1 MRIRLLLMFIVGMIV
16 GIVIFQSVEEPTT
29 QPLAAQTPPLP
40 EGDAYAQIIA
50 LDQIVTG
57 VYERVSPSVVHITTQ
72 QESFDWFYG
81 VSPREG
87 TGSGFVYDDAGHIVT
102 NNHVIAGAVGVEVL
116 LADGTVLPA
125 TVVGTDVYYD
135 LAVLRVDVSP
145 GTLLPLELSDS
156 STLRVG
162 QSVIAIGNPFGLDR
176 TLTTGVVS
184 ALGRRVETGE
194 GAIIGQ
200 AIQTDAAINPG
211 NSGGPLLDVYGRV
224 IGINTAINSPTGGS
238 VGIGFAVPV
247 NIVRRIV
254 PSLISTGRYAHP
266 TLNVEVV
273 ELGTEVRLSANPQQR
288 GLLIIG
294 VTPGSAAERAGLRS
308 ANVSIQRG
316 RYVIT
321 GGDIITA
328 VNGILIETRN
338 DLFLTLAENFQPGNE
353 VELSLLRDGQPI
365 TQRVT
370 LDAE

>member
-1 MRIRLLLMFIVGMIV
+1 MRMRLLLIFVVGVIVGF
-16 GIVIFQSVEEPTT
+16 VIFQSTQQPTT
-29 QPLAAQTPPLP
+29 QPPAAQTPVLP
-40 EGDAYAQIIA
+40 DAEVYAQVNA
-50 LDQIVTG
+50 LDQIMTS
-57 VYERVSPSVVHITTQ
+57 VYERVSSSVVHITTQ

-81 VSPREG
+81 VVPREG

-135 LAVLRVDVSP
+135 LAVLRVDVPS
-145 GTLLPLELSDS
+145 GTLLPVELSDS
-156 STLRVG
+156 SALKVG

-211 NSGGPLLDVYGRV
+211 NSGGPLLNVYGQV

-247 NIVRRIV
+247 NIVKRIV

-266 TLNVEVV
+266 TLSVEVV
-273 ELGTEVRLSANPQQR
+273 ELGTEVRLSANPNQR

-294 VTPGSAAERAGLRS
+294 IVPGSSVERAGLR
-308 ANVSIQRG
+308 AADVRIQRG

-328 VNGILIETRN
+328 VNGIPIETRN
-338 DLFLTLAENFQPGNE
+338 DLFLTLAENFQPGDE
-353 VELSLLRDGQPI
+353 VELSLLRDGQPFS
-365 TQRVT
+365 QRVT